1 MTMQEDTIK
10 LLKKEFFARRNGVL
24 ADAMR
29 RNGNP
34 HTFIMGCML
43 SDIIEVTA
51 QFAPNAELARAL
63 WADCAHRE
71 CRLAAPM
78 LFPRDEMT
86 DEEARCWA
94 LDVQTEEEADVLCHR
109 LLRHLPCA
117 EPLAISL
124 IDHDVPLIAYTGWRL
139 VANFLSLNPSVP
151 LSPALQS
158 RVQALLGSAAL
169 TRPLRQLLTQLLAE

>member
-1 MTMQEDTIK
+1 MQEDTIK

-29 RNGNP
+29 RNGDP
-34 HTFIMGCML
+34 HAFIMGCML

-117 EPLAISL
+117 SPIALAL
-124 IDHDVPLIAYTGWRL
+124 IDNDAPLVAYTGWRL
-139 VANFLSLNPSVP
+139 MANLLAVTADPLPPVLQTKAQAALSTPSTSVP
-151 LSPALQS
+151 L
-158 RVQALLGSAAL
+158 RDLLMRL
-169 TRPLRQLLTQLLAE
+169 TNNE